1 MQVKVLQGEGGRG
14 LIIPGQEWLGGGEVA
29 HCRLHL
35 QIHPG
40 NDNRSEKAN
49 DDHSFVIKLVY
60 HLIFKHLFTFYRLN
74 YAISTLSHS
83 VGTVFNLLQTYST
96 VQKSGATPHSFIF
109 CFKDVIFFLVVKSNT
124 TPGLSKFSFGYWLL
138 FPLSNLVPGH
148 FQRNAFC
155 FNDKPLIH

>member
-1 MQVKVLQGEGGRG
+1 MAKSHTGQPWMQVKVLQGEGGRG

-74 YAISTLSHS
+74 YTISTLSHS

-96 VQKSGATPHSFIF
+96 VKKSRATPQSFIF
-109 CFKDVIFFLVVKSNT
+109 CFKDVIFF
-124 TPGLSKFSFGYWLL
+124 
-138 FPLSNLVPGH
+138 
-148 FQRNAFC
+148 
-155 FNDKPLIH
+155 